1 MCAWYKGILSLL
13 WEKDSFLYIAGNVMP
28 RDDPCVP
35 PNSISANDFVL
46 WIVRTMYLAITENL
60 RAWTTS
66 TEPPLWWPQIFRSWF
81 KMSPPCKGC
90 WSMLIHRSARAI
102 RLRYVVHRQW
112 KSTWFIVSNFQG
124 EGLRAQLRQLQH
136 YTGQLAKDTAGQLK
150 QLADTQVVTICL
162 MQNKL
167 KTMLN
172 VT

>member
-1 MCAWYKGILSLL
+1 MCAWFKGILSLL
-13 WEKDSFLYIAGNVMP
+13 WEKDSFLYIAGNVML

-90 WSMLIHRSARAI
+90 WSMLIHRSARTCYSLEIEAWSFC
-102 RLRYVVHRQW
+102 V
-112 KSTWFIVSNFQG
+112 
-124 EGLRAQLRQLQH
+124 
-136 YTGQLAKDTAGQLK
+136 LAKLK
-150 QLADTQVVTICL
+150 VLNGSIHFWLSGWGVEGPVEAVATLHWSTCQRHRRTIETTCRCTGCDNL
-162 MQNKL
+162 FDAK
-167 KTMLN
+167 
-172 VT
+172 